1 MARQEVHFLPR
12 QLSRIVTSM
21 QIVTYFCLTGHINQ
35 KEQARVAKA
44 VRESQQH
51 IAGEQ
56 SSSDS
61 DQSSQAG
68 SDD

>member
-1 MARQEVHFLPR
+1 
-12 QLSRIVTSM
+12 M
-21 QIVTYFCLTGHINQ
+21 QMVTYFCLTGHINK

-68 SDD
+68 SND